1 MMATPINSL
10 LELPQTI
17 SSAIERVG
25 CLFGGQYCHGR
36 LSLIKWLIPMDIIDN
51 SDIVKIV

>member
-17 SSAIERVG
+17 PSAIERVG

-36 LSLIKWLIPMDIIDN
+36 LSLIKWLIPMDIIDY